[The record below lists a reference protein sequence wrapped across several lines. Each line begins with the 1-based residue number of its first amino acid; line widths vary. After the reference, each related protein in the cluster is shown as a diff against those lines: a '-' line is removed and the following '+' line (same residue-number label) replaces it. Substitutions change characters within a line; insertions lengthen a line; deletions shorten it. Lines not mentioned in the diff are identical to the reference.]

1 MVKENILDRGKEFD
15 SKNMIELF
23 DKFGID
29 YKFSSVQDYAANA
42 RTERNIRTITS
53 DIKTLLIQSY
63 IPK

>member
-29 YKFSSVQDYAANA
+29 YKFTPVQDHAANCKS
-42 RTERNIRTITS
+42 RKKHQNYNE
-53 DIKTLLIQSY
+53 
-63 IPK
+63 